1 MELLL
6 KQSCRLL
13 NTYWECS
20 SGKFMKFSGELSQ
33 KLLSNGSSCNWL
45 SLENVLTK
53 IYFSKSI
60 WFFSFMFWYS
70 IACIPRDQQK
80 QPPAMF
86 CKDVLRNFV
95 KFLGKR
101 MCLSLLF
108 NKVTGLRSATFLK
121 MRLWHRCF
129 PANFAKFLRTSFFQK
144 TFGRL
149 LLG

>member
-13 NTYWECS
+13 KTYWECS
-20 SGKFMKFSGELSQ
+20 SGKFIKFSGELSQ
-33 KLLSNGSSCNWL
+33 KLPSNGSFCNWL
-45 SLENVLTK
+45 SLENISTK

-80 QPPAMF
+80 QPPGMF
-86 CKDVLRNFV
+86 CKGVLRNFV
-95 KFLGKR
+95 KFIGKR
-101 MCLSLLF
+101 MWLSALF
-108 NKVTGLRSATFLK
+108 NKVAGLRSATFLK

-129 PANFAKFLRTSFFQK
+129 PANFSKFLRRSFFQN